1 MCISFYHFLFYVDYS
16 GHVKDSNKKDCVL
29 IIDQE
34 TGEITIERLASQV
47 IIINYLLN

>member
-1 MCISFYHFLFYVDYS
+1 MLLSINCTISSVYCS

-47 IIINYLLN
+47 IIIN

>member
-1 MCISFYHFLFYVDYS
+1 MLMCQVLNILSIYYS

-47 IIINYLLN
+47 IKND